1 MEENTEQTSP
11 EETTSQETPKTEET
25 KTQPF
30 SDEQETRM
38 QQLIGEATSKA
49 REEGKKEGKSEMQG
63 IKDREVADAN
73 KRTRAAQ
80 NEAASYKTSFGT
92 LDEDTQKDVE
102 LARYREQ
109 DKYYQSSAQEEAQK
123 QQEAAYYQRM
133 NEGVLSYLEDLGIPK
148 DDKRIDWGAGSQ
160 DYIEAR
166 KRLDTSV
173 AKIVGSDRKAAE
185 GKLNEG
191 FKELESKLR
200 KDLNL
205 DSVDT
210 TTSSTTETSDDFHS
224 RVSNLD
230 RKLTKKDMEDSR
242 VKGII

>member
-1 MEENTEQTSP
+1 MSEETEQAST
-11 EETTSQETPKTEET
+11 EETTSQETGET

-38 QQLIGEATSKA
+38 QQLIEQATSTA
-49 REEGKKEGKSEMQG
+49 REEGKREMQG
-63 IKDREVADAN
+63 VKDREVAEAN
-73 KRTRAAQ
+73 RRTRSAQ

-109 DKYYQSSAQEEAQK
+109 EKYYQSTAQEESQK
-123 QQEAAYYQRM
+123 QQEATYYQRM
-133 NEGVLSYLEDLGIPK
+133 NEGVLGYLDDLGIPK

-185 GKLNEG
+185 SKLEEG

-205 DSVDT
+205 DSVDK
-210 TTSSTTETSDDFHS
+210 TTSSTTENSDDFHS
-224 RVSNLD
+224 RVSDPN
-230 RKLTKKDMEDSR
+230 RKLTKKDMEDAKER
-242 VKGII
+242 GIIS